1 MLKKHLIMENEH
13 MKNVIIVLEILAVM
27 FTIVNNSLGIY
38 GLSITPKNINNVENN
53 INTIQNIEIQN
64 NIIHIH

>member
-1 MLKKHLIMENEH
+1 

-27 FTIVNNSLGIY
+27 LVIANNSLEIY
-38 GLSITPKNINNVENN
+38 GFSITPKNINNVENN
-53 INTIQNIEIQN
+53 NNMIQNIEIQN

>member
-1 MLKKHLIMENEH
+1 

-27 FTIVNNSLGIY
+27 LIIVNNSLEIY

-64 NIIHIH
+64 NIIHIN